1 MLFKAFSLNK
11 KKDSVCFRNCT
22 WLSRSRKISRIISR
36 VFFFFK
42 VLFTWK
48 SSSSREWQSSIGNQP
63 REWQF
68 SRSKFQLE
76 RDSKCIVKCTYSHLW
91 GLLPSLTIIE
101 HDHYFFFLFLFITLY
116 LYFILLSLILYRF
129 ISRFPIFSRNWKN
142 WDIEKGNEI
151 KRLYIF
157 VLSVKILTYKV
168 IIDMMK

>member
-101 HDHYFFFLFLFITLY
+101 HDHYFFFYFYLLLYICILFYFLLFCIALY
-116 LYFILLSLILYRF
+116 LVFQF
-129 ISRFPIFSRNWKN
+129 FQ
-142 WDIEKGNEI
+142 EI
-151 KRLYIF
+151 KKTEILKKEMRLKDCTFLYYQLKFWRI
-157 VLSVKILTYKV
+157 K
-168 IIDMMK
+168 

>member
-91 GLLPSLTIIE
+91 GLLPLLTIIE
-101 HDHYFFFLFLFITLY
+101 HDHYFFFYFYLLLYICILFYFLLFCIALY
-116 LYFILLSLILYRF
+116 LVFQF
-129 ISRFPIFSRNWKN
+129 FQ
-142 WDIEKGNEI
+142 EI
-151 KRLYIF
+151 KKTEILKKEMRLKDCTFLYYQLKFWRI
-157 VLSVKILTYKV
+157 K
-168 IIDMMK
+168 

>member
-101 HDHYFFFLFLFITLY
+101 HDHYFFFYFYLLLYICILFYFLLFCIALY
-116 LYFILLSLILYRF
+116 LVFQF
-129 ISRFPIFSRNWKN
+129 FQE
-142 WDIEKGNEI
+142 IEKTEI
-151 KRLYIF
+151 LKKEMRLKDCTFLYYQLKFWRI
-157 VLSVKILTYKV
+157 K
-168 IIDMMK
+168 

>member
-76 RDSKCIVKCTYSHLW
+76 RDSKCIVKCTYRHFW

-101 HDHYFFFLFLFITLY
+101 HDHYFFFYFYVLLYICILFYFLLFCIALY
-116 LYFILLSLILYRF
+116 LVFQF
-129 ISRFPIFSRNWKN
+129 FQ
-142 WDIEKGNEI
+142 EI
-151 KRLYIF
+151 KKTEILKKEMRLKDCTFLYYQLKFWRI
-157 VLSVKILTYKV
+157 K
-168 IIDMMK
+168 

>member
-76 RDSKCIVKCTYSHLW
+76 RDSKCIVKCTYRHLW

-101 HDHYFFFLFLFITLY
+101 HDHYFFFYFYLLLYICILFYFLLFCIALY
-116 LYFILLSLILYRF
+116 LVFQF
-129 ISRFPIFSRNWKN
+129 FQE
-142 WDIEKGNEI
+142 IEKTEI
-151 KRLYIF
+151 LKKEMRLKDCTFLYYQLKFWRI
-157 VLSVKILTYKV
+157 K
-168 IIDMMK
+168 

>member
-101 HDHYFFFLFLFITLY
+101 HDHYFFFYFYLLLYICILFYFLLFCIALY
-116 LYFILLSLILYRF
+116 LVSQFF
-129 ISRFPIFSRNWKN
+129 Q
-142 WDIEKGNEI
+142 EI
-151 KRLYIF
+151 KKTEILKKEMRLKDCTFLYYQLKFWRI
-157 VLSVKILTYKV
+157 K
-168 IIDMMK
+168 

>member
-48 SSSSREWQSSIGNQP
+48 SSSREWQSSIGNQP

-76 RDSKCIVKCTYSHLW
+76 RDSKCIVKCTYRHLW

-101 HDHYFFFLFLFITLY
+101 HDHYFFFYFYLLLYICILFYFLLFCIALY
-116 LYFILLSLILYRF
+116 LVFQF
-129 ISRFPIFSRNWKN
+129 FQ
-142 WDIEKGNEI
+142 EI
-151 KRLYIF
+151 KKTEILKKEMRLKDCTFLYYQLKFWRI
-157 VLSVKILTYKV
+157 K
-168 IIDMMK
+168 

>member
-11 KKDSVCFRNCT
+11 KKDSVYFRNCT

-76 RDSKCIVKCTYSHLW
+76 RDSKCIVKCTYRHLW

-101 HDHYFFFLFLFITLY
+101 HDHYFFFYFYLLLYICILFYFLLFCIALY
-116 LYFILLSLILYRF
+116 LVFQF
-129 ISRFPIFSRNWKN
+129 FQ
-142 WDIEKGNEI
+142 EI
-151 KRLYIF
+151 KKTEILKKEMRLKDCTFLYYQLKFWRI
-157 VLSVKILTYKV
+157 K
-168 IIDMMK
+168 

>member
-91 GLLPSLTIIE
+91 GLLPLLTIIE
-101 HDHYFFFLFLFITLY
+101 HDHYFFFYFYLLLYICILFYFLLFCIALY
-116 LYFILLSLILYRF
+116 LVFQF
-129 ISRFPIFSRNWKN
+129 FQE
-142 WDIEKGNEI
+142 IEKTEI
-151 KRLYIF
+151 LKKEMRLKDCTFLYYQLKFWRI
-157 VLSVKILTYKV
+157 K
-168 IIDMMK
+168 

>member
-76 RDSKCIVKCTYSHLW
+76 RDSKCIVKCTYRHLW

-101 HDHYFFFLFLFITLY
+101 HDHYFFFYFYLLLYICILFYFLLFCIALY
-116 LYFILLSLILYRF
+116 LVFQF
-129 ISRFPIFSRNWKN
+129 FQ
-142 WDIEKGNEI
+142 EI
-151 KRLYIF
+151 KKTEILKKEMRLKDCTFLYYQLKFWRI
-157 VLSVKILTYKV
+157 K
-168 IIDMMK
+168 

>member
-42 VLFTWK
+42 ILFTWK

-76 RDSKCIVKCTYSHLW
+76 RDSKCIVKCTYRHLW

-101 HDHYFFFLFLFITLY
+101 HDHYFFFYFYLLLYICILFYFLLFCIALY
-116 LYFILLSLILYRF
+116 LVFQF
-129 ISRFPIFSRNWKN
+129 FQ
-142 WDIEKGNEI
+142 EI
-151 KRLYIF
+151 KKTEILKKEMRLKDCTFLYYQLKFWRI
-157 VLSVKILTYKV
+157 K
-168 IIDMMK
+168 